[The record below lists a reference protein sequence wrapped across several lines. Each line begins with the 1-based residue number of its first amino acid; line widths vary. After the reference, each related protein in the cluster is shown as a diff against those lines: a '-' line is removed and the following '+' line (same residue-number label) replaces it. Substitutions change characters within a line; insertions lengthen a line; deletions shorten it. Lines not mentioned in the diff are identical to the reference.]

1 MYMIVGLNV
10 GNMTVAEGTVEFV
23 NPTTL
28 DNGIRNGMYMLVTL
42 IPAICLLICC
52 IPMFFYDITGKK
64 KERMLADLAAARK
77 ERGIHIEDGE
87 DEPEVFTEEYE
98 TELHAHESDNADMAE
113 AAACE
118 NAEDKIEEREE

>member
-1 MYMIVGLNV
+1 
-10 GNMTVAEGTVEFV
+10 
-23 NPTTL
+23 
-28 DNGIRNGMYMLVTL
+28 MLAYLVSAGFDKVVSDKDFPL
-42 IPAICLLICC
+42 K
-52 IPMFFYDITGKK
+52 DRTGKWGAPDHLVF
-64 KERMLADLAAARK
+64 ERMLADLAAARK

-98 TELHAHESDNADMAE
+98 TELHAHESDNADLAE